1 MHPRRFGIVVVAAG
15 ALAGAVPAFAGA
27 KMYRY
32 VDEDGVA
39 HYTSTPTRRGFK
51 TVELASTGISYAPS
65 RRSSWARG
73 QRSWDDAI
81 IKASI
86 RHGVPAALV
95 KAVVAAESAFNP
107 RAVSSKGAQGLMQI
121 MPETAREL
129 GLDQPFLG
137 EENLDAGARYLRE
150 LHDRYEG
157 SWVHALAAYNAG
169 PTAVDRH
176 GGVPPYR
183 ETRQYVKRVLS
194 YYRRFHGD
202 FPR

>member
-1 MHPRRFGIVVVAAG
+1 MRPRPHAIVVAVVLALAAAAPAG
-15 ALAGAVPAFAGA
+15 AGNKL
-27 KMYRY
+27 YRY
-32 VDEDGVA
+32 VDESGVA

-51 TVELASTGISYAPS
+51 AVELARTGISYAPS
-65 RRSSWARG
+65 RRTSFARG

-81 IKASI
+81 IKVAL

-95 KAVVAAESAFNP
+95 KAVVAAESAFDP

-121 MPETAREL
+121 MPGTAREL
-129 GLDQPFLG
+129 GLERPFLA

-157 SWVHALAAYNAG
+157 SWLHALAAYNAG

-176 GGVPPYR
+176 GGVPPYA

>member
-1 MHPRRFGIVVVAAG
+1 MRSRPLGIVILAALGLATSTPAAAG
-15 ALAGAVPAFAGA
+15 GKL
-27 KMYRY
+27 YRY

-39 HYTSTPTRRGFK
+39 HFTSTPTRRGFK
-51 TVELASTGISYAPS
+51 KIELARTGISYAPS

-81 IKASI
+81 IKVSL
-86 RHGVPAALV
+86 RHGVPAAMV

-107 RAVSSKGAQGLMQI
+107 RAVSKKGAQGLMQI

-137 EENLDAGARYLRE
+137 EENLDAGTRYLRE

-157 SWVHALAAYNAG
+157 DWVTALAAYNAG

-183 ETRQYVKRVLS
+183 ETRQYVERVLS